1 MEFQTIDRPTHFAD
15 SFFNK
20 YINKNKYLTH
30 LAGNDHAIDGS
41 RAEVL
46 LTVRDPIGTSNAV
59 AGAGAHMPI
68 FNCRLEM
75 KGGC

>member
-1 MEFQTIDRPTHFAD
+1 MGFQTINRPTHFAC
-15 SFFNK
+15 SILNI

-30 LAGNDHAIDGS
+30 LAGIDHAIDGS

-59 AGAGAHMPI
+59 AGAGTHMPI
-68 FNCRLEM
+68 FNCRLKM